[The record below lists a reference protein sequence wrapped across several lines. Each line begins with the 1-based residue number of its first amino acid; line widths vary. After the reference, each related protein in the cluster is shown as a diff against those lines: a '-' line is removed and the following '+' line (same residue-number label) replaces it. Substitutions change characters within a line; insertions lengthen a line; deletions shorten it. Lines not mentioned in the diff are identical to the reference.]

1 MRKKLLQ
8 ILKNPLLNL
17 GINIAMML
25 IQFGMSIIQFT
36 EGDTVA
42 GTTFAFSGLS
52 CISAIIYWILIW
64 WAAKNS

>member
-1 MRKKLLQ
+1 MRDKILQ

-17 GINIAMML
+17 WINIVMMI
-25 IQFGMSIIQFT
+25 IQFGMSLIQFT

-52 CISAIIYWILIW
+52 CISAVTYWILIW
-64 WAAKNS
+64 WAAKKS